1 MSRIL
6 IVGYGNPIRGDDAL
20 GWRATARLR
29 EVVTDPD
36 VEILSLHQLAPEL
49 MEPLSQVDL
58 AVFIDAAVGP
68 EPGAVLERRI
78 EPQPSGSASFTH
90 RATPEALLWA
100 ARALYGRAAE
110 GHLVTVTGADFS
122 YSMDLTPTVEGRLG
136 DVVAAVLG
144 LIGQPPVGARTA
156 P

>member
-20 GWRATARLR
+20 GWRATERLR
-29 EVVTDPD
+29 ELVTDPG
-36 VEILSLHQLAPEL
+36 VEILTLHQLAPEL

-58 AVFIDAAVGP
+58 AIFIDAAEGP
-68 EPGAVLERRI
+68 EPGVMLERRI
-78 EPQPSGSASFTH
+78 EPRASGSASFTH

-110 GHLVTVTGADFS
+110 GRMITVTGADFS
-122 YSMDLTPTVEGRLG
+122 YSMDLSPTVAARLE
-136 DVVAAVLG
+136 DVVAAALG
-144 LIGQPPVGARTA
+144 LIGEPFAGPCS
-156 P
+156 

>member
-1 MSRIL
+1 MAGIF

-20 GWRATARLR
+20 GWRAAERLR
-29 EVVTDPD
+29 ELVTDPG
-36 VEILSLHQLAPEL
+36 VEILTLHQLAPEL

-58 AVFIDAAVGP
+58 AIFIDAAVGP

-90 RATPEALLWA
+90 RSTPEALLWA

-110 GHLVTVTGADFS
+110 GRIITVTGADFA
-122 YSMDLTPTVEGRLG
+122 YSMDLSPTVEGRVG
-136 DVVAAVLG
+136 DVVAAVLR
-144 LIGQPPVGARTA
+144 LIGQPPVAARW
-156 P
+156 

>member
-1 MSRIL
+1 
-6 IVGYGNPIRGDDAL
+6 
-20 GWRATARLR
+20 
-29 EVVTDPD
+29 
-36 VEILSLHQLAPEL
+36 
-49 MEPLSQVDL
+49 VDL

-110 GHLVTVTGADFS
+110 GHLITVTGADFS

-136 DVVAAVLG
+136 DVVAAVLL
-144 LIGQPPVGARTA
+144 LIGPRP
-156 P
+156 